1 MTDDTARPEILSL
14 EDEREILF
22 SRVCDQARIA
32 LSAVRPDLTVAEAQ
46 DVTASLATAG
56 ALQALRVMSAR
67 QLAVLLAKEAD
78 PHVRS
83 EIREPPH
90 YSAEE
95 IGNVS

>member
-1 MTDDTARPEILSL
+1 VTDDTTRPEILSL

-22 SRVCDQARIA
+22 SRVCGQARIA
-32 LSAVRPDLTVAEAQ
+32 LSGMRPDLTVAEAQ

-67 QLAVLLAKEAD
+67 QLAVLLAKEAG
-78 PHVRS
+78 PGVRS

-90 YSAEE
+90 YPAEE
-95 IGNVS
+95 TGNVS